1 MLIKT
6 SMLLRHPNGRC
17 HGEGQTDLPIAH
29 GTGIRIG
36 WCGATNPT
44 FFAKGSTLVA
54 SPTAIFEGS
63 GKRCPF

>member
-17 HGEGQTDLPIAH
+17 HGEGQTDPPIAH
-29 GTGIRIG
+29 GTETRIG
-36 WCGATNPT
+36 WSGTTNPT

-54 SPTAIFEGS
+54 SPMPISEDS
-63 GKRCPF
+63 GE